1 MNTWMKVA
9 RFHLAD
15 WFNFLVLP
23 WGVMAFSW
31 VVWYM
36 LAGSFG
42 GGDTQVPC
50 YNLCTIYI
58 VFLIVGSRSIFGAL
72 PFAMALGVSR
82 RSYYAGTTLLALALS
97 VLYGLA
103 LTLLQVFERISHG
116 WGVGLHFFRVAY
128 IMDGPWYLTW
138 FTSFVGLALV
148 FFYGMWIGLVYR
160 RWNLLG
166 LCVFAALQVAVVV
179 GAVITINYNHSWS
192 AVGRFF
198 TALSAAG
205 LTGLLA
211 ALAVLLL
218 AGGYATVRR
227 VAV

>member
-1 MNTWMKVA
+1 MSTWMKVA
-9 RFHLAD
+9 RFHSGD
-15 WFNFLVLP
+15 WFSYLALP
-23 WGVMAFSW
+23 WGVMVFSW
-31 VVWYM
+31 VVWLA
-36 LAGSFG
+36 LAGSYG
-42 GGDTQVPC
+42 GGGAQVPC
-50 YNLCTIYI
+50 YNLCTIYL

-82 RSYYAGTTLLALALS
+82 RSFYAGTTLLAIGLA
-97 VLYGLA
+97 VVYGLA
-103 LTLLQVFERISHG
+103 LALLQLAERASGG
-116 WGVGLHFFRVAY
+116 WGVGLHFYRVVY

-138 FTSFVGLALV
+138 LTSSVGLALV

-166 LCVFAALQVAVVV
+166 VFAFAAAQVTAAVAVVIIV
-179 GAVITINYNHSWS
+179 SDSHAWS
-192 AVGRFF
+192 SVGRFF

-211 ALAVLLL
+211 ALAVALL

-227 VAV
+227 VTV